1 MRRQTVRKIN
11 FPVRVEP
18 ELVSRLKSHSVA
30 TNLSLNDIISRALD
44 ALEREQKNSASLGG
58 RIDCLGENLLVMV
71 ELMKKFDQK
80 LDHQFN
86 QASFNEKERLKS
98 LLKLLGEQIQHH
110 DEAERARFERINPG
124 AL

>member
-1 MRRQTVRKIN
+1 MPWSGNKQTMQ
-11 FPVRVEP
+11 
-18 ELVSRLKSHSVA
+18 A
-30 TNLSLNDIISRALD
+30 
-44 ALEREQKNSASLGG
+44 LGG
-58 RIDCLGENLLVMV
+58 RIDCLGGNLLVMV

-80 LDHQFN
+80 LDHQFS

-110 DEAERARFERINPG
+110 DETERARFERINPG

>member
-1 MRRQTVRKIN
+1 MRRQAARKIN

-30 TNLSLNDIISRALD
+30 TNLSLSDIISRALD
-44 ALEREQKNSASLGG
+44 ALEREQTNSASLGG

-71 ELMKKFDQK
+71 ELMKIIDQK
-80 LDHQFN
+80 LDHQFS
-86 QASFNEKERLKS
+86 QASFDEKERLKS